1 MMKLASTD
9 SFLPIYLEKYAARLG
24 VRRDGFRSMF
34 SLLEAARPQGD
45 FRIVETGSM
54 RVLDNWAGDGQS
66 TILFDQF
73 VTFHGGEVLTV
84 DMSPECG
91 DLIARTCSEQVR
103 FTCDDS
109 VRYLHKLR
117 TTGDQRIDLL
127 YLDSFD
133 LDFNQPTP
141 SAFHHIKELLAIWP
155 ALAPG
160 AVIVVDDN
168 PPGMIGKGYLV
179 ENFFDHLG
187 IPRVFDGYQK
197 LWQL

>member
-1 MMKLASTD
+1 MNLASSD
-9 SFLPIYLEKYAARLG
+9 SFLPVYLEKYAARLG
-24 VRRDGFRSMF
+24 VRRDGFLSMF

-54 RVLDNWAGDGQS
+54 RVPDNWEGDGQS
-66 TILFDQF
+66 TVLFDQF

-91 DLIARTCSEQVR
+91 DLIAQACSGQVR
-103 FTCDDS
+103 FTCGDS

-133 LDFNQPTP
+133 LDINQPTP
-141 SAFHHIKELLAIWP
+141 SAFHHVKELLAIWP

-179 ENFFDHLG
+179 ENFFDHVG
-187 IPRVFDGYQK
+187 IPKVFDGYQK

>member
-1 MMKLASTD
+1 MNLASSD
-9 SFLPIYLEKYAARLG
+9 SFLPVYLEKYAARLG
-24 VRRDGFRSMF
+24 VRRDGFLSMF
-34 SLLEAARPQGD
+34 SMLEAARPQGD

-54 RVLDNWAGDGQS
+54 RVPDNWEGDGQS
-66 TILFDQF
+66 TVLFDQF

-91 DLIARTCSEQVR
+91 DLIAQACSEQVR
-103 FTCDDS
+103 FTCGDS

-133 LDFNQPTP
+133 LDINQPTP
-141 SAFHHIKELLAIWP
+141 SAFHHVKELLAIWP

-179 ENFFDHLG
+179 ENFFDHVG
-187 IPRVFDGYQK
+187 IPKVFDGYQK